1 MPPPQLE
8 TGTGKGDASSTSHA
22 TAMVVDTANMKATAN
37 PEGTVP
43 PVSEPKGTS
52 LDIPESSDK
61 GSKKTKGKP
70 FCYRCR
76 TKGHTIHECTVVLCC
91 EVCFGDHVTKLCP
104 NIKKTNTNA
113 IPCGYAVEGLGFYF
127 IPVVENPKAN
137 VEGKAAVVRVL
148 EGSFTVDQLAVEL
161 EKLLPDK
168 KHKWEIETKGT
179 DAFIINFPS
188 SGLLETM
195 VNWGPMDAKAVKGK
209 IRFEKGTE
217 NEVYKYEID
226 KVWVQFR
233 GLPKEF
239 REFPII
245 WAVGTILGVPRA
257 VDTIFTLNTGRA
269 RMKVAMLDPKLI
281 PNFVDVV
288 ISYFVYEL

>member
-1 MPPPQLE
+1 
-8 TGTGKGDASSTSHA
+8 
-22 TAMVVDTANMKATAN
+22 MKATAN

-148 EGSFTVDQLAVEL
+148 EGSFTIDQLAVEL
-161 EKLLPDK
+161 ENYYQIRNISGKLRQRALM
-168 KHKWEIETKGT
+168 
-179 DAFIINFPS
+179 
-188 SGLLETM
+188 LL
-195 VNWGPMDAKAVKGK
+195 
-209 IRFEKGTE
+209 
-217 NEVYKYEID
+217 
-226 KVWVQFR
+226 
-233 GLPKEF
+233 LS
-239 REFPII
+239 
-245 WAVGTILGVPRA
+245 
-257 VDTIFTLNTGRA
+257 IFHLLTYW
-269 RMKVAMLDPKLI
+269 KQW
-281 PNFVDVV
+281 
-288 ISYFVYEL
+288 